1 LKDKS
6 VSRRHAEIRVDAEE
20 IAIRDLGSTNGTRVN
35 GKQISSWRVV
45 EEGDE
50 IRLGDLPLTLELPEH

>member
-1 LKDKS
+1 
-6 VSRRHAEIRVDAEE
+6 VDAEE

-35 GKQISSWRVV
+35 GKQISSWRVL

-50 IRLGDLPLTLELPEH
+50 IRLGDLPLTLELPDH